1 MYRNIGKITI
11 FKGTKKNI
19 LHFDGSNN
27 IFADYICI
35 LYKQINSYENRPDSG
50 EYRGGR
56 GDSIMH
62 VNPLVIFSDSLNHS
76 TNTKELFII
85 GV

>member
-11 FKGTKKNI
+11 FKGTKKII

-35 LYKQINSYENRPDSG
+35 YIYLSVYLYY
-50 EYRGGR
+50 YL
-56 GDSIMH
+56 SIH
-62 VNPLVIFSDSLNHS
+62 LTTYQSKTVAFR
-76 TNTKELFII
+76 
-85 GV
+85 